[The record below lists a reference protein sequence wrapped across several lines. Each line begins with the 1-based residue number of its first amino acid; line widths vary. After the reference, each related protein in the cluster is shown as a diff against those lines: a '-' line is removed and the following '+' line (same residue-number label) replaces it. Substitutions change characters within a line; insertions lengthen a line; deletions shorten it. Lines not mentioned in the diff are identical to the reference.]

1 MIKAVKLINENNEI
15 VKNITFHK
23 GLNVILADVASDL
36 KQKNNKN
43 SRNGAGKTSLIEI
56 IDFCLGGSIKTLDS
70 SLIGNRTYAIELEIY
85 GKIHTIYR
93 NVANSTKVYFIDG
106 EFSKWDIKPI
116 EIKSDSVVATIYKY
130 YMKEDDWKDFLGIY
144 IFKIDNNSTEKYY
157 PKYRSLIPYFI
168 RYNEGA
174 FLDPFK
180 YFKNQKAWQSQIYNA
195 YLLNLNWEYAITM
208 QNLKDEKEMITK
220 LKNATKNGYFKNYT
234 GTLGELES
242 EKVVLQNKVNR
253 YDNEL
258 AEFKV
263 HPHYEDIQQE
273 ANQLTKQIHK
283 LSETVT
289 VQKSL
294 LEKYEKDNLEEK
306 DSDIST
312 IKLIYDEAG
321 LTFPDNVT
329 KSLEEVVA
337 FHSTVIQN
345 RKEYLNDEI
354 KRLNDEI
361 EKNDHYLKT
370 FLDKRAEKMK
380 ILKTHN
386 AIDEFN
392 KLQNRNAE
400 LRAQLNEIEKHIEN
414 IKKMESDL
422 TENKKQTLELLS
434 KAKQDLDEREEQR
447 TIAIKTF
454 AEIADFLYAEKDKID
469 KIGLSID
476 FDDNGYKY
484 NAFIGK
490 DKSTG
495 RTAMKVFDYDMTIMT
510 IRNQNNNLPGFLIH
524 DSDVFDSVDE
534 RQIAKALEY
543 ADNSAKELNTEYICF
558 MNSDRVPEKLF
569 SKEFKNRFNKCV
581 RLKLEDTE
589 DGGLFGFRL

>member
-1 MIKAVKLINENNEI
+1 MIKTIKLLNDNNEV
-15 VKNITFHK
+15 VKSITFHT
-23 GLNVILADVASDL
+23 GLNVVLADIASDDS
-36 KQKNNKN
+36 KKNDKN

-56 IDFCLGGSIKTLDS
+56 IDFCLGGSIKTLNS
-70 SLIGNRTYAIELEIY
+70 SVIENWTYALELDIY
-85 GKIHTIYR
+85 NTTYTAYRCVSDSKKI
-93 NVANSTKVYFIDG
+93 YFLDG
-106 EFSKWDIKPI
+106 DFSKWDIKPVK
-116 EIKSDSVVATIYKY
+116 IKSDSVSNTIYSY
-130 YMKEDDWKDFLGIY
+130 YMKEDDWKDFLGRY
-144 IFKIDNNSTEKYY
+144 LFSLDNTVSDKYY
-157 PKYRSLIPYFI
+157 PKYRSIISYFV

-180 YFKNQKAWQSQIYNA
+180 YFKTQKAWQAQIYNA

-208 QNLKDEKEMITK
+208 QNLKDEKDMITK

-242 EKVVLQNKVNR
+242 EKVVLQNKLVK

-263 HPHYEDIQQE
+263 HPHYEDIQKE
-273 ANQLTKQIHK
+273 ANQLTEQIHN
-283 LSETVT
+283 LSETLT

-294 LEKYEKDNLEEK
+294 LEKYETDNLEEK

-312 IKLIYDEAG
+312 IKLIYGEAG
-321 LTFPDNVT
+321 LMFPDNVT
-329 KSLEEVVA
+329 KSLEEIVE
-337 FHSTVIQN
+337 FHSTVIKN
-345 RKEYLNDEI
+345 RKDYLNDEI
-354 KRLNDEI
+354 KRLTDEI
-361 EKNDHYLKT
+361 QKNDHYLNA

-392 KLQNRNAE
+392 KLQNRNGE
-400 LRAQLNEIEKHIEN
+400 LKAQLSEIEKHIEN
-414 IKKMESDL
+414 IKKMETDL
-422 TENKKQTLELLS
+422 TENKKKMLELLS
-434 KAKQDLDEREEQR
+434 KAKQDLNEREEQR

-476 FDDNGYKY
+476 FDENGYKY

-495 RTAMKVFDYDMTIMT
+495 RTAMKVFDYDMTLMK
-510 IRNQNNNLPGFLIH
+510 IRSVNNNLPGFLIH

-534 RQIAKALEY
+534 RQVAKALEY
-543 ADNSAKELNTEYICF
+543 ADNSAKELNTKYICF
-558 MNSDRVPEKLF
+558 MNSDRIPEKLF
-569 SKEFKNRFNKCV
+569 DENFKKRFEDCI
-581 RLKLEDTE
+581 RIRLEDTE
-589 DGGLFGFRL
+589 DGGLFGFRF

>member
-1 MIKAVKLINENNEI
+1 MIKTIKLINDNNEV
-15 VKNITFHK
+15 VKSITFHT
-23 GLNVILADVASDL
+23 GLNVVLADIASDDS
-36 KQKNNKN
+36 KKNNKN

-56 IDFCLGGSIKTLDS
+56 IDFCLGGSIKTLNS
-70 SLIGNRTYAIELEIY
+70 SVIENWTYALELDIY
-85 GKIHTIYR
+85 SKTYTAYRCVSDSKKI
-93 NVANSTKVYFIDG
+93 YFLDG
-106 EFSKWDIKPI
+106 DFSKWDIKPVK
-116 EIKSDSVVATIYKY
+116 IKSDSVSNTIYSY
-130 YMKEDDWKDFLGIY
+130 YMKEDDWKDFLGRY
-144 IFKIDNNSTEKYY
+144 LFSLDNTVSDKYY
-157 PKYRSLIPYFI
+157 PKYRSIISYFV

-180 YFKNQKAWQSQIYNA
+180 YFKTQKAWQAQIYNA

-208 QNLKDEKEMITK
+208 QNLKDEKDMITK

-242 EKVVLQNKVNR
+242 EKVVLQNKVVK

-263 HPHYEDIQQE
+263 HPHYEDIQKE
-273 ANQLTKQIHK
+273 ANQLTEQIHN
-283 LSETVT
+283 LSETLT

-294 LEKYEKDNLEEK
+294 LEKYETDNIEEK

-312 IKLIYDEAG
+312 IKLIYGEAG
-321 LTFPDNVT
+321 LMFPDNVT
-329 KSLEEVVA
+329 KSLEEIVE
-337 FHSTVIQN
+337 FHSTVIKN
-345 RKEYLNDEI
+345 RKDYLNDEI
-354 KRLNDEI
+354 KRLTDEI
-361 EKNDHYLKT
+361 QKNDHYLNA

-392 KLQNRNAE
+392 KLQNRNGE
-400 LRAQLNEIEKHIEN
+400 LKAQLSEIEKHIEN
-414 IKKMESDL
+414 IKKMETDL
-422 TENKKQTLELLS
+422 TENKKKMLELLS
-434 KAKQDLDEREEQR
+434 KAKQDLNEREEQR

-476 FDDNGYKY
+476 FDENGYKY

-495 RTAMKVFDYDMTIMT
+495 RTAMKVFDYDMTLMK
-510 IRNQNNNLPGFLIH
+510 IRNVNNNLPGFLIH

-534 RQIAKALEY
+534 RQVAKALEY
-543 ADNSAKELNTEYICF
+543 ADNSAKELNTKYICF
-558 MNSDRVPEKLF
+558 MNSDRIPEKLF
-569 SKEFKNRFNKCV
+569 DENFKKRFEECI
-581 RLKLEDTE
+581 RIRLEDTE
-589 DGGLFGFRL
+589 DGGLFGFRF

>member
-1 MIKAVKLINENNEI
+1 
-15 VKNITFHK
+15 
-23 GLNVILADVASDL
+23 
-36 KQKNNKN
+36 
-43 SRNGAGKTSLIEI
+43 
-56 IDFCLGGSIKTLDS
+56 
-70 SLIGNRTYAIELEIY
+70 
-85 GKIHTIYR
+85 
-93 NVANSTKVYFIDG
+93 
-106 EFSKWDIKPI
+106 
-116 EIKSDSVVATIYKY
+116 
-130 YMKEDDWKDFLGIY
+130 
-144 IFKIDNNSTEKYY
+144 
-157 PKYRSLIPYFI
+157 
-168 RYNEGA
+168 
-174 FLDPFK
+174 
-180 YFKNQKAWQSQIYNA
+180 
-195 YLLNLNWEYAITM
+195 
-208 QNLKDEKEMITK
+208 
-220 LKNATKNGYFKNYT
+220 
-234 GTLGELES
+234 
-242 EKVVLQNKVNR
+242 
-253 YDNEL
+253 
-258 AEFKV
+258 
-263 HPHYEDIQQE
+263 
-273 ANQLTKQIHK
+273 
-283 LSETVT
+283 
-289 VQKSL
+289 
-294 LEKYEKDNLEEK
+294 
-306 DSDIST
+306 
-312 IKLIYDEAG
+312 
-321 LTFPDNVT
+321 
-329 KSLEEVVA
+329 
-337 FHSTVIQN
+337 
-345 RKEYLNDEI
+345 
-354 KRLNDEI
+354 
-361 EKNDHYLKT
+361 
-370 FLDKRAEKMK
+370 MK

-569 SKEFKNRFNKCV
+569 SNEFKNRFNKCI
-581 RLKLEDTE
+581 RLRLEDTE
-589 DGGLFGFRL
+589 DGGLFGFRF

>member
-1 MIKAVKLINENNEI
+1 MIKLVKLINENNEVI
-15 VKNITFHK
+15 KSITFHT
-23 GLNVILADVASDL
+23 GLNVVLADIALDNSKRSD
-36 KQKNNKN
+36 KN

-56 IDFCLGGSIKTLDS
+56 IDFCLGGSIKTLNS
-70 SLIGNRTYAIELEIY
+70 PVIENWTYALEIDIY
-85 GKIHTIYR
+85 NTTYTIYR
-93 NVANSTKVYFIDG
+93 HASDSKKIYFLGGD
-106 EFSKWDIKPI
+106 FSKWDVKPVKI
-116 EIKSDSVVATIYKY
+116 NSDSVSNIGYAY
-130 YMKEDDWKDFLGIY
+130 YMKEDDWKDFLGRY
-144 IFKIDNNSTEKYY
+144 LFSLDNTASNKYY
-157 PKYRSLIPYFI
+157 PKYRSIIPYFI

-180 YFKNQKAWQSQIYNA
+180 YFKTQKAWQSQIYNA

-242 EKVVLQNKVNR
+242 EKVVLQNKVEK

-263 HPHYEDIQQE
+263 HPHYEDIQKE
-273 ANQLTKQIHK
+273 ANELTEKIHK
-283 LSETVT
+283 ISETLT

-294 LEKYEKDNLEEK
+294 LEKYENDNFDEK
-306 DSDIST
+306 DTDINT
-312 IKLIYDEAG
+312 IKLIYGEAG
-321 LTFPDNVT
+321 LLFPDNVI
-329 KSLEEVVA
+329 KSLEEIVE

-345 RKEYLNDEI
+345 RKDYLNDEI
-354 KRLNDEI
+354 NRLTDEI
-361 EKNDHYLKT
+361 QKNNDCLNE

-392 KLQNRNAE
+392 KLQNRNGE
-400 LRAQLNEIEKHIEN
+400 LKVQLSEIEKHIEN
-414 IKKMESDL
+414 IKKIETDL
-422 TENKKQTLELLS
+422 TENKRKILDLLS
-434 KAKQDLDEREEQR
+434 RAKQDLNERENQR
-447 TIAIKTF
+447 TLAIKTF

-476 FDDNGYKY
+476 FDENGYKY

-495 RTAMKVFDYDMTIMT
+495 RTAMKVFDYDMMLMK
-510 IRNQNNNLPGFLIH
+510 IRSVKNNLPGFLIH

-534 RQIAKALEY
+534 RQIANALQY
-543 ADNSAKELNTEYICF
+543 ADESAKELNTKYICF
-558 MNSDRVPEKLF
+558 MNSDRIPENLF
-569 SKEFKNRFNKCV
+569 DEKFKKRFNECI

-589 DGGLFGFRL
+589 DGGLFGFRF

>member
-1 MIKAVKLINENNEI
+1 MIKTVKLINDNNEI
-15 VKNITFHK
+15 VKSITFHT
-23 GLNVILADVASDL
+23 GLNVVLADIATDDS
-36 KQKNNKN
+36 KKNDKN

-56 IDFCLGGSIKTLDS
+56 IDFCLGGSIKTLNSTLLD
-70 SLIGNRTYAIELEIY
+70 NWTYALELEIHN
-85 GKIHTIYR
+85 KIYTVYRCANDSKKIY
-93 NVANSTKVYFIDG
+93 FLDG
-106 EFSKWDIKPI
+106 DFSKWNIKPI
-116 EIKSDSVVATIYKY
+116 TINPDSVTNTIYNY
-130 YMKEDDWKDFLGIY
+130 YMKEDDWKDFLGRY
-144 IFKIDNNSTEKYY
+144 LFSLDNTISDKYY
-157 PKYRSLIPYFI
+157 PKYRSIISYFI

-180 YFKNQKAWQSQIYNA
+180 HFKTQKAWQTQIYNA

-208 QNLKDEKEMITK
+208 QNLKDEKDMIAN

-242 EKVVLQNKVNR
+242 EKVLLQNKVVK

-263 HPHYEDIQQE
+263 HPHYEDIQKE
-273 ANQLTKQIHK
+273 ANQLTEQIHN
-283 LSETVT
+283 LSETLT

-294 LEKYEKDNLEEK
+294 LEKYETDNLEEK
-306 DSDIST
+306 DSDINT
-312 IKLIYDEAG
+312 IKLIYGEAG
-321 LTFPDNVT
+321 LMFPDNVT
-329 KSLEEVVA
+329 KSLEEIVE
-337 FHSTVIQN
+337 FHSTVIKN
-345 RKEYLNDEI
+345 RKDYLNDEI
-354 KRLNDEI
+354 KRLTDEI
-361 EKNDHYLKT
+361 QKNDHYLNA

-392 KLQNRNAE
+392 KLQNRNGE
-400 LRAQLNEIEKHIEN
+400 LKAQLSEIEKHIEN
-414 IKKMESDL
+414 IKKMEKDL
-422 TENKKQTLELLS
+422 TENKKKMLELLS
-434 KAKQDLDEREEQR
+434 KAKQDLNEREEQR

-476 FDDNGYKY
+476 FDENGYKY

-495 RTAMKVFDYDMTIMT
+495 RTAMKVFDYDMTLMK
-510 IRNQNNNLPGFLIH
+510 IRSVNNNLPGFLIH

-534 RQIAKALEY
+534 RQITKALEY
-543 ADNSAKELNTEYICF
+543 ADTSAKELNTKYICF

-569 SKEFKNRFNKCV
+569 DENFKKRFKECIRI
-581 RLKLEDTE
+581 RLEDTE
-589 DGGLFGFRL
+589 EGGLFGFRF